1 MRLHTRLLRAGAVC
15 LFLCL
20 CALCAGG
27 WVSAVVAQP
36 AGEATALQPSLE
48 ESPFIDV
55 GSGDRNYSAIHHL
68 WSLGIISGH
77 PVNGGL
83 YEFRPSDEVMRAQ
96 FAKMIVKSLKVPVST
111 SDECPF
117 LDVEPMPGEDP
128 LYPDKYVAAAA
139 KWDIVRG
146 FSAIRFGPWEPV
158 NRAQIVTM
166 VIRALHN
173 WSGIT
178 LEKPTSDSDYYKE
191 GIFAGFDDPFHGL
204 NMQIAEYNGLLNSIW
219 LDHDGRWD
227 PWLPASRAEVAQI
240 LDNCLQFLD

>member
-1 MRLHTRLLRAGAVC
+1 MRLHIRLLRAGAHC

-20 CALCAGG
+20 CALYAGG

-36 AGEATALQPSLE
+36 ARSDRAATLVGGIPVHRCRKWRSQLLGHPPSLE
-48 ESPFIDV
+48 P
-55 GSGDRNYSAIHHL
+55 GHHQRP
-68 WSLGIISGH
+68 

-178 LEKPTSDSDYYKE
+178 LDEPTSDSDYYKE
-191 GIFAGFDDPFHGL
+191 GIFAGFKDPFHGL